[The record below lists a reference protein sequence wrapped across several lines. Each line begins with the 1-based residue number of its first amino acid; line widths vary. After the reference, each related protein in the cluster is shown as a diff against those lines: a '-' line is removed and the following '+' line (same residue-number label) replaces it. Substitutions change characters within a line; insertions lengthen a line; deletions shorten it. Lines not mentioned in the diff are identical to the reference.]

1 MTEEQS
7 NVAILQGAYDAWHES
22 KGDANVWL
30 DILADHVAWGS
41 LADGRPGM
49 EFTKPRAS
57 KAEVIGYFEEL
68 ANDWTMQAYIV
79 NEFVAQGGRV
89 VALCE
94 CSWIHTRT
102 GKTVTIP
109 KVDVF
114 LLEDGKITQF
124 MEFYD
129 TQTVIAACDV

>member
-1 MTEEQS
+1 MSEQDT
-7 NVAILQGAYDAWHES
+7 NVAIVRGAYEAWHES
-22 KGDANVWL
+22 KGDASIWIDL
-30 DILADHVAWGS
+30 LADEVSWGS

-57 KAEVIGYFEEL
+57 RNEVIGYFEGL
-68 ANDWTMQAYIV
+68 AKDWSMNAYHV
-79 NEFVAQGGRV
+79 NEFVAQGQRV

-94 CSWIHTRT
+94 CSWTHRGT

-109 KVDVF
+109 KVDVL
-114 LLEDGKITQF
+114 LLEQGKITQF

-129 TQTVIAACDV
+129 THAVLAACEV